1 MLPWLLRVH
10 LSGVLSLR
18 RNERRS
24 GLKGTRDV
32 QQASRKKHHRGA
44 WHMMPAWEPGP

>member
-18 RNERRS
+18 INERRS
-24 GLKGTRDV
+24 QLKGTMGV
-32 QQASRKKHHRGA
+32 QQTSRPRATEELGT
-44 WHMMPAWEPGP
+44 

>member
-18 RNERRS
+18 KNERRS
-24 GLKGTRDV
+24 GLKGTMDV
-32 QQASRKKHHRGA
+32 QQASRRRATEELGT
-44 WHMMPAWEPGP
+44 

>member
-24 GLKGTRDV
+24 RLKGTMDV
-32 QQASRKKHHRGA
+32 QQASRQRAMEELGT
-44 WHMMPAWEPGP
+44 